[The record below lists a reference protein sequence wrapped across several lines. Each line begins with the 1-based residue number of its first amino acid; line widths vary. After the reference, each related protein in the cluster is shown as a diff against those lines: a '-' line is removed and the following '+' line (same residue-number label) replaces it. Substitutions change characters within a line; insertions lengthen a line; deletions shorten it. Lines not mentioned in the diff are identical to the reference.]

1 MSTISSLFLDSS
13 ILIEYERGNKTD
25 LLDYLGRSGTH
36 RLFVSE
42 TVLSEYTFHLL
53 AFWGQKAPLTLKMSR
68 QIPVLLQQAAPVPLL
83 SQFIVLPNGNEI
95 IPEYLRLMQQ
105 YNLLPND
112 ALILATC
119 RLHGIHY
126 LASHDTTDFGPACAG
141 EGIRLV
147 SGVGELV

>member
-1 MSTISSLFLDSS
+1 
-13 ILIEYERGNKTD
+13 
-25 LLDYLGRSGTH
+25 
-36 RLFVSE
+36 
-42 TVLSEYTFHLL
+42 
-53 AFWGQKAPLTLKMSR
+53 MSR

-119 RLHGIHY
+119 RLHGITH

-147 SGVGELV
+147 SALADLVG